1 MSIARRVAAA
11 VVFLILADTAA
22 AMVSPLCAYLAGLP
36 LVAVTAWRTAVRIEQ
51 DRLAAARQDGAHTRK
66 DRNA

>member
-1 MSIARRVAAA
+1 MSTARRVAAA
-11 VVFLILADTAA
+11 VVFVILADTAA
-22 AMVSPLCAYLAGLP
+22 AMVSPLVMWLAAP
-36 LVAVTAWRTAVRIEQ
+36 VLVAVTAWRTAVRIEQ